1 MMAGKLQGVGGGQ
14 RHGCV
19 QSAGGV
25 LLLVWS
31 FWVSSGGG
39 VGYRV
44 RTLDKSKRICSDIN
58 CV

>member
-25 LLLVWS
+25 LLWYGAFGCHQVGVWGIG
-31 FWVSSGGG
+31 SGHLISLK
-39 VGYRV
+39 GYV
-44 RTLDKSKRICSDIN
+44 MI
-58 CV
+58 